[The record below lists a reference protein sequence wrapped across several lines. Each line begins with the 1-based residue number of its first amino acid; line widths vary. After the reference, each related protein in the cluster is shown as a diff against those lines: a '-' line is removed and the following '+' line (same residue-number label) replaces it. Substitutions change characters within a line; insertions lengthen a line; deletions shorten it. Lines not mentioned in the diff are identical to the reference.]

1 MNYLQLPCE
10 MWASVGSLSGLQ
22 LAIYCDAWTW
32 RAQGNDSYRANSSL
46 AEMFGVNERAIP
58 RAVSKLV
65 ELGLVTTERRPDGR
79 RAIIPVAPDQP
90 VTRPIRQV
98 TNRSGDQPVRE
109 GVTNLSGGDCPTG
122 QGGGDQLVNQ
132 EENIT
137 NQLIEQREEKKE
149 REKKIE
155 IVMPWPSDE
164 FAQMWQEWKDYKKA
178 EHRFTYKSPRTEQAT
193 LHKLQQD
200 AKDNEQL
207 AIFAITKSITSGWKG
222 LFINSK
228 LQGEFNSTHAST
240 AGGDWTEAEFR
251 HWAKTGEMPVNHF

>member
-58 RAVSKLV
+58 RAVAKLV

-137 NQLIEQREEKKE
+137 NQLIEQGEEKGAKPKKE
-149 REKKIE
+149 ARPKDLQTVIDAFTQLGH
-155 IVMPWPSDE
+155 SDTMAE
-164 FAQMWQEWKDYKKA
+164 QFFNHYEANGWRVGGKAAMKDWKAAARNWISRAPQYERQQGKRQPFKPDI
-178 EHRFTYKSPRTEQAT
+178 QAI
-193 LHKLQQD
+193 LNMK
-200 AKDNEQL
+200 
-207 AIFAITKSITSGWKG
+207 
-222 LFINSK
+222 
-228 LQGEFNSTHAST
+228 
-240 AGGDWTEAEFR
+240 
-251 HWAKTGEMPVNHF
+251 P

>member
-65 ELGLVTTERRPDGR
+65 EMGLVTTERRPDGR

-164 FAQMWQEWKDYKKA
+164 FAQAWADWKEYKRA
-178 EHRFTYKSPRTEQAT
+178 EKGFKFKSPKTEQTA
-193 LHKLQQD
+193 LHKLQND
-200 AKDNEQL
+200 AERNERL
-207 AIFAITKSITSGWKG
+207 AIFAIATSISNGWSGI
-222 LFINSK
+222 FINAK
-228 LQGEFNSTHAST
+228 LKREFQNQQP
-240 AGGDWTEAEFR
+240 AGGDVTADEFAEYLR
-251 HWAKTGEMPVNHF
+251 TGAIPWRS